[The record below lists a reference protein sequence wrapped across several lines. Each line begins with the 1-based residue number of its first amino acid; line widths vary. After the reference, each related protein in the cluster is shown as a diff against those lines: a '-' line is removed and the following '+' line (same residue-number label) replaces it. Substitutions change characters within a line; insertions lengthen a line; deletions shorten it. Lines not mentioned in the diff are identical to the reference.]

1 VDNQLLKEAEQIC
14 MRLGVRFT
22 SPRKRVLELLSQ
34 SPTPLKA
41 YDLIAAAGPEG
52 EAVKPPTVYRALE
65 FLCAAGLVH
74 RIEQDATFVACQH
87 HHSTDPL
94 HAHLAGLCART
105 AARPVKWKSIWSA
118 PSWPGLRPILALRWT
133 VSSLKGAACARLVR
147 PRAGNVSRETLE
159 PATTLNLEQM
169 MRQSD
174 SNNK

>member
-41 YDLIAAAGPEG
+41 YDLIAAAGPDG

-94 HAHLAGLCART
+94 HAHLAGLFVCKDCGKASEVEIDMVGTELARV
-105 AARPVKWKSIWSA
+105 AANIGFAMDRVIVEGRGVCK
-118 PSWPGLRPILALRWT
+118 
-133 VSSLKGAACARLVR
+133 ACA
-147 PRAGNVSRETLE
+147 A
-159 PATTLNLEQM
+159 
-169 MRQSD
+169 
-174 SNNK
+174 